1 MFATKYFQYHYIAPH
16 VRASPYIIGLGFGYL
31 VYRQRNQRVV
41 ISKSVVALGWLVCI
55 FSMLASLMGWFLFLS
70 EIFVVLLR
78 LYFIGCLVFFQ
89 EDHEYNQ
96 LESSLFL
103 AISRSAW
110 TVGIVWLVWACINGY
125 GCKFIFLPSTLLRNY
140 YDSLNNNDL
149 RIINCTIFFQCK
161 RESYL
166 LSDPINNIL
175 SLHVFKVLGRI
186 SYAMYL
192 LHMGAQY
199 LMSGAA
205 KNPHYFSDF
214 SSVNI

>member
-1 MFATKYFQYHYIAPH
+1 
-16 VRASPYIIGLGFGYL
+16 
-31 VYRQRNQRVV
+31 
-41 ISKSVVALGWLVCI
+41 
-55 FSMLASLMGWFLFLS
+55 MLASLMGLFQFFFCQILLLLFLC
-70 EIFVVLLR
+70 

-89 EDHEYNQ
+89 EDHEYNK

-103 AISRSAW
+103 ATSRSAW
-110 TVGIVWLVWACINGY
+110 TLGVVWLVWACINGY
-125 GCKFIFLPSTLLRNY
+125 GCKFCIALYLGKLH
-140 YDSLNNNDL
+140 
-149 RIINCTIFFQCK
+149 QK
-161 RESYL
+161 ES
-166 LSDPINNIL
+166 LSDPINYVL

-214 SSVNI
+214 SSVSISQFTWN

>member
-1 MFATKYFQYHYIAPH
+1 MVGGLLFYACFIDGF
-16 VRASPYIIGLGFGYL
+16 VLIFLNII
-31 VYRQRNQRVV
+31 
-41 ISKSVVALGWLVCI
+41 VALLC
-55 FSMLASLMGWFLFLS
+55 
-70 EIFVVLLR
+70 

-89 EDHEYNQ
+89 EDHEYNK

-103 AISRSAW
+103 ATSRSAW
-110 TVGIVWLVWACINGY
+110 TLGIVWLVWACINGY
-125 GCKFIFLPSTLLRNY
+125 GCKLSSIYQKELQNY
-140 YDSLNNNDL
+140 S
-149 RIINCTIFFQCK
+149 
-161 RESYL
+161 
-166 LSDPINNIL
+166 LSDPINYIL

-214 SSVNI
+214 SSVSISQFTWN